1 MPDGVQGP
9 QGPQGYVGV
18 QGGAGSTGSQGTGVQ
33 GVLGGQGYQGPQ
45 GNIGPQ
51 GRVGSSHGAVELDEL
66 TDVWI
71 TTPVSGEVIR
81 FNGTYWINDDQANG
95 PQGTQG
101 VQGARGSQG
110 PQGAQITG
118 AQGSQGFQGFQGTQ
132 GVQGAQITG
141 AQGQTGTAGSTGAQG
156 AAGAQGA
163 QGVQGLTG
171 PEVQPLGTGA
181 GPTFDHLHLADVAA
195 ITTAA
200 ESWVGPSSTA
210 GIYFKG
216 GYVGIGTT
224 NPTAPLYIYKSASG
238 ALGGHIVLDN
248 NGGAED
254 NSTAII
260 FGDNGG
266 SGAGARGA
274 ISCTTKSPN
283 SYSGVLEF
291 KTGVAAYASLPT
303 RMTILGNGNVVIH
316 DGNVI
321 VGTGAA
327 GNVSAG
333 SFTDRTPYPADKKV
347 AYDAVLSLTGK
358 DGQLDHTKLHA
369 YVKAEGG
376 RNLSALVSAQNE
388 VIKDLLA
395 RIEVLEK
402 K

>member
-95 PQGTQG
+95 P
-101 VQGARGSQG
+101 
-110 PQGAQITG
+110 
-118 AQGSQGFQGFQGTQ
+118 QGTQ